1 MGSLIAVIFL
11 STSTQGG
18 LIMTDIRSIYSA
30 LHSQGL
36 NKKNLASLMPEWWS
50 SEIESTPG
58 AAQRAKLYLAK
69 ALSLQIKAFS
79 ENPPRVAFDLPHE
92 KRFKLSSRTSESDV
106 DVAVALAKSASRIA
120 LSSMDNGYSPLPK
133 SAAQIR
139 SKMLASG
146 APWVGL
152 TQILDLCW
160 SSGIPVLHLASP
172 LLGKKKM
179 DGIAMSIKGRPSIV
193 LSNVRKQGFLL
204 FHLAHELGHIA
215 LGHLS
220 ENGAIVDDE
229 ITKEEP
235 EEGRNSQEIE
245 ADRFAIELLTG
256 NADTRLVLPRLIKA
270 NALADLATRFGTDRQ
285 IDPTHVVLNVAHNTQ
300 NVFGLCVGAVK
311 AISGSL
317 TDQELVRQRAL
328 SNLADGLDPDSEH
341 LLRNLI
347 A

>member
-1 MGSLIAVIFL
+1 
-11 STSTQGG
+11 
-18 LIMTDIRSIYSA
+18 MTDIQSIYSA
-30 LHSQGL
+30 LHRHGL
-36 NKKNLASLMPEWWS
+36 TKRNLASLMPEWWS
-50 SEIESTPG
+50 PEIESTPG
-58 AAQRAKLYLAK
+58 AAQRAKLYLAR
-69 ALSLQIKAFS
+69 ALSLQIRAFS
-79 ENPPRVAFDLPHE
+79 ENPPRVAFDLPVE

-106 DVAVALAKSASRIA
+106 AVAVALAKSASRIA
-120 LSSMDNGYSPLPK
+120 LGSMGNEYSPLPN

-139 SKMLASG
+139 SQILSSG

-152 TQILDLCW
+152 NQLLDLCW
-160 SSGIPVLHLASP
+160 DTGIPVLHLASP

-220 ENGAIVDDE
+220 ENDAIVDDE
-229 ITKEEP
+229 ITNKVP
-235 EEGRNSQEIE
+235 EEGRNCQEVE

-256 NADTRLVLPRLIKA
+256 NADTRLALPRLVRA
-270 NALADLATRFGTDRQ
+270 SALADIAIRFGRDRQ
-285 IDPTHVVLNVAHNTQ
+285 IDPTHAVLNVAHNSPKL
-300 NVFGLCVGAVK
+300 FGLCVNAVK
-311 AISGSL
+311 LISGSL
-317 TDQELVRQRAL
+317 TDQDLVCERVL
-328 SNLADGLDPDSEH
+328 SNLTDRLDPDSAH